1 MNAADKRARRIK
13 FWRVFLSCLAALIV
27 LGSVGVFTYARIA
40 KSERDAE
47 LKLAAEAGLPKS
59 WEDLRR
65 PYNPDRDAREPLRA
79 FQDAWKTANLPQAGQ
94 PGPSLGDEKN
104 HRVKVVRAHPEL
116 AQLAKNVLSRTEL
129 NMFESPEQG
138 FQTDFSRLTQ
148 TKAVMDYCRAKAT
161 VLSEEGD
168 PIAALSVLQESAKL
182 VKLTRQ
188 DSSSLIAE
196 LVATA
201 IEAILIKSTLDILT
215 KHARQPSVQSKA
227 LFLVENLGRPSDV
240 KRALQ
245 LEFAAQLVEEH
256 NLATKGPE
264 YYNKF
269 FGLEPMP
276 FEDEEEPED
285 RDPRVEKLLLRMR
298 IPGTRDVLF
307 KNLFRAFRELYL
319 DLPGDPY
326 DGFARLQV
334 AKKHI
339 KIADK
344 KMGEMEYLIPIMIDT
359 ACSTVKSDLRGIA
372 ERRALKALILSLQ
385 IRTKTGRFP
394 TELPLSGAEAMDPFS
409 GEPLKFK
416 QLDGYLVAY
425 SAGYDGVDDGGQN
438 VITSGLLPKDI
449 GFGIR

>member
-1 MNAADKRARRIK
+1 MDAADKRARKIK
-13 FWRVFLSCLAALIV
+13 FWRVFLSCLAALTV
-27 LGSVGVFTYARIA
+27 LGSIGIFTYARIA
-40 KSERDAE
+40 KNERDTE

-65 PYNPDRDAREPLRA
+65 PYNPNRDAREPLQA
-79 FQDAWKTANLPQAGQ
+79 FQDAWKTANLPAAGQ
-94 PGPSLGDEKN
+94 MGANFRDERGQ
-104 HRVKVVRAHPEL
+104 RVKVVRAHPEL
-116 AQLAKNVLSRTEL
+116 EQLAGNVFSRTEL
-129 NMFESPEQG
+129 NMFDAPEQG
-138 FQTDFSRLTQ
+138 FQADFSRLTQ
-148 TKAVMDYCRAKAT
+148 TKAVMDYCRARAT
-161 VLSEEGD
+161 ILSEDGD
-168 PIAALSVLQESAKL
+168 PLAALGVLQESSKL

-188 DSSSLIAE
+188 ESSSLIAE

-215 KHARQPSVQSKA
+215 KHGHRPAVQSKA
-227 LFLVENLGRPSDV
+227 LSLVDNLGRPSDV

-245 LEFAAQLVEEH
+245 LEFAGQLVEEY

-307 KNLFRAFRELYL
+307 KNLFRAFRELYQ
-319 DLPGDPY
+319 DLPDDPY

-334 AKKHI
+334 AKKHS
-339 KIADK
+339 KIADE

-359 ACSTVKSDLRGIA
+359 ACSEVKSDLRGIA

-385 IRTKTGRFP
+385 IRTKSGRFP
-394 TELPLSGAEAMDPFS
+394 TELPLSGVEAIDPFS
-409 GEPLKFK
+409 GKPLKFK

-425 SAGYDGVDDGGQN
+425 SVGYDGVDDGGQN
-438 VITSGLLPKDI
+438 TIASGLLPKDI
-449 GFGIR
+449 GFGVQ